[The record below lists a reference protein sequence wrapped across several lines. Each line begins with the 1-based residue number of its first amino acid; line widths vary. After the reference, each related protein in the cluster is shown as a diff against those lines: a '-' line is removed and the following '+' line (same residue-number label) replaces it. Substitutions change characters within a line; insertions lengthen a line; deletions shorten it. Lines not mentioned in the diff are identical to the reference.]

1 MEHVTVS
8 RGSWNDL
15 LALLHL
21 STETQRAGNIRW
33 YGVHA
38 PQYMVAYSNEEAV
51 AVRVMG
57 TMLVLVPTGEG
68 IL

>member
-1 MEHVTVS
+1 
-8 RGSWNDL
+8 
-15 LALLHL
+15 
-21 STETQRAGNIRW
+21 
-33 YGVHA
+33 
-38 PQYMVAYSNEEAV
+38 MVAYSNEEAV